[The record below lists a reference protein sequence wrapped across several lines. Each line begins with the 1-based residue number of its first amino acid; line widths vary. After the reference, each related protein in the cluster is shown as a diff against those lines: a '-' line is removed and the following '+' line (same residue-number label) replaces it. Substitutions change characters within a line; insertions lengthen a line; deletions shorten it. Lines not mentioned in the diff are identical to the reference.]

1 MAKIS
6 VEVRS
11 GAARFAVRVQAPT
24 IQQALSIVATRFP
37 GSVARV
43 KSPIRQQR
51 PRRGSAPGAGAHA
64 WY

>member
-6 VEVRS
+6 IEVRS
-11 GAARFAVRVQAPT
+11 GAARFAVGVQAPT

-43 KSPIRQQR
+43 KSPIDLE
-51 PRRGSAPGAGAHA
+51 GTSVEDLAA
-64 WY
+64 

>member
-11 GAARFAVRVQAPT
+11 GAARFAVGVQAPT
-24 IQQALSIVATRFP
+24 IQQALNFVATRHP

-43 KSPIRQQR
+43 RRPIDLE
-51 PRRGSAPGAGAHA
+51 GTSIEDLAA
-64 WY
+64 